1 MYVTIDRE
9 FYYTADGK
17 PYFFCESHVVVK
29 DGVVIYLRTSDASH
43 DLDEFAKLLEETERE
58 DWGREYADNLTPDG
72 VYCYTFSQVLG
83 D

>member
-1 MYVTIDRE
+1 MYTIIDRE

-17 PYFFCESHVVVK
+17 PYFFEEMHSVIK
-29 DGVVIYLRTSDASH
+29 NGEVIYLRISNPSS
-43 DLDEFAKLLEETERE
+43 DLDAFAKLLEETECE
-58 DWGREYADNLTPDG
+58 GWSREYAGNLSGG

>member
-9 FYYTADGK
+9 FYYTAEGK
-17 PYFFCESHVVVK
+17 PYFFEEMHSVVK
-29 DGVVIYLRTSDASH
+29 NGEVIYLRVSDTSS
-43 DLDEFAKLLEETERE
+43 DLDAFAKLLEETERE
-58 DWGREYADNLTPDG
+58 DWGREYTGNLPGG

>member
-1 MYVTIDRE
+1 MYVTVDRE

-17 PYFFCESHVVVK
+17 PYFFEEMHAVIK
-29 DGVVIYLRTSDASH
+29 NGEVIYLRVSDISS
-43 DLDEFAKLLEETERE
+43 DLDAFAKLLEETERE
-58 DWGREYADNLTPDG
+58 SWGREYTGNLPGG

>member
-17 PYFFCESHVVVK
+17 PYFFEEMHSVVK
-29 DGVVIYLRTSDASH
+29 NGEVIYLRISDPSS
-43 DLDEFAKLLEETERE
+43 DFDTFTKLLEETERE
-58 DWGREYADNLTPDG
+58 GWEREYAGNLPSG
-72 VYCYTFSQVLG
+72 VYCYTFTQVLG

>member
-17 PYFFCESHVVVK
+17 PYFFCECHAVIK
-29 DGVVIYLRTSDASH
+29 GGVVIYLRAAEPSH
-43 DLDEFAKLLEETERE
+43 DLDTFNELLEEVERE
-58 DWGREYADNLTPDG
+58 DWGREYANNLSPDG
-72 VYCYTFSQVLG
+72 VYCYTYSQVLG